1 MQASVA
7 SLRSSLLNATGN
19 SVEATKASEEALTL
33 RRQIFEEDPS
43 QRTRGNVLSIAAR
56 LGRYYRTAK
65 DYDRSMELTQECLR
79 LARDMVHA
87 IPSRHNRIELV
98 KILRDAGD
106 HLAARK
112 SLRNAERYYREA
124 LDAAR
129 ALHREAPAP
138 DSVSILIGSLNRVA
152 LGLMREGN
160 LELALAHRE
169 EALALLIAGKGN
181 RYAADTASEL
191 IEAQERDIAELRAKI
206 EGNEN

>member
-1 MQASVA
+1 VA

-129 ALHREAPAP
+129 ALHR
-138 DSVSILIGSLNRVA
+138 VA